1 MLERMKIPL
10 FIALLLSAFSL
21 ALAQPSTYTV
31 QPGDT
36 LTRISARFGVSVKEL
51 AELNR
56 LANPNALEVGQV
68 LILASDLTWP
78 NPLPAP
84 LEKVTL
90 EPQTGVQGQAL
101 ALSVETRT
109 DAPLRARFLGVDYA
123 LAPVQASPSQSL
135 REAVLAVP
143 VLQEEGAYA
152 LEFLLND
159 QVVLSL
165 PVRVASGGYAREDIT
180 LSAETSKL
188 LDPALTT
195 AESERIETLCRPF
208 ESVKRWSGPFRS
220 PVAGTT
226 QTSAFGT
233 LRSYN
238 GGPYGSFHR
247 GQDLRGTPGTPVTAP
262 ADGVV
267 ILAEPLTVR
276 GNTVMLRHGLGVCSV
291 YNHLSEIS
299 VKEGDTVNAG
309 TLLGKVGDTGLVTGP
324 HLHWE
329 VRVLGVPVNPV
340 QWVEAN

>member
-1 MLERMKIPL
+1 MLEPMKSPFL
-10 FIALLLSAFSL
+10 IALLLSAFSL

-36 LTRISARFGVSVKEL
+36 LTRIAAQFGVSVSEL
-51 AELNR
+51 VGLNN

-68 LILASDLTWP
+68 LTLAPDIAWP

-84 LEKVTL
+84 FEEVTL
-90 EPQTGVQGQAL
+90 EPQTGVQGRAL
-101 ALSVETRT
+101 MLSVETRT

-123 LAPVQASPSQSL
+123 LAPAQASPSRHVQ
-135 REAVLAVP
+135 EAVLAVP
-143 VLQEEGAYA
+143 VLQEVGVVA
-152 LEFLLND
+152 LELLQND
-159 QVVLSL
+159 EVVLSL
-165 PVRVASGGYAREDIT
+165 PVRVASGGYARENIT

-195 AESERIETLCRPF
+195 AESARIETLCRPF
-208 ESVKRWSGPFRS
+208 EAVKRWNGPFRS
-220 PVAGTT
+220 PVAGPT

-247 GQDLRGTPGTPVTAP
+247 GQDLRGATGTPITAP
-262 ADGVV
+262 ADGLVM
-267 ILAEPLTVR
+267 LAEPLTVR

-291 YNHLSEIS
+291 YNHLSEID
-299 VKEGDTVNAG
+299 VEEGDTVTAG
-309 TLLGKVGDTGLVTGP
+309 TLLGKVGTTGLVTGP

-329 VRVLGVPVNPV
+329 VRVLGTPVDPV
-340 QWVEAN
+340 QWLGN